1 LIDKKINQ
9 HVNYF
14 ITASKQALESLSQ
27 KRFFD
32 IHRLVQIYN
41 TIENPRIAKSKYE
54 ICKIHHITTDKF
66 ILCEVAFLSER
77 KGQIYILKA
86 FSKIKELYPDIF
98 AHLMLFLVGDG
109 EDYNRLKQYCEN
121 NALSNV
127 IFTGYQADYIDY
139 IACSDIFLL
148 PSIGGEDMP
157 LAVLSAMNLGKP
169 IIAGEVAGIAEEIE
183 HLKSGVLL
191 KVDEMD
197 KLYLEI
203 INLFR
208 NRDLRNYYAENA
220 RQRFDAYFSQK
231 VVYDKIKSLY
241 SSL

>member
-1 LIDKKINQ
+1 
-9 HVNYF
+9 
-14 ITASKQALESLSQ
+14 
-27 KRFFD
+27 
-32 IHRLVQIYN
+32 
-41 TIENPRIAKSKYE
+41 
-54 ICKIHHITTDKF
+54 
-66 ILCEVAFLSER
+66 
-77 KGQIYILKA
+77 
-86 FSKIKELYPDIF
+86 
-98 AHLMLFLVGDG
+98 MLFLVGDG
-109 EDYNRLKQYCEN
+109 EDYDRLQQYCEN

-127 IFTGYQADYIDY
+127 IFTGYRADYIDY

-157 LAVLSAMNLGKP
+157 LAILSAMNLGKP

-208 NRDLRNYYAENA
+208 NRNLRNYYAENA